1 METETWLTV
10 RHRERFLRKKKSIN
24 VLVLRFSG
32 FLSESFCRYLIR
44 LIRHSS
50 FEHHPKI
57 NKYIWRIN
65 DWNFDFCLKAL
76 PLGLNSCM
84 QSSVP
89 TGGHRKPRPPY
100 IPRLISWQYQ
110 ILNPRSTSSV
120 LHLDI
125 CIMDNFDSVCQYLRL
140 IIDRPANGFLNMLVI

>member
-10 RHRERFLRKKKSIN
+10 RHRERFLKKK

-50 FEHHPKI
+50 FEHHPRI

-76 PLGLNSCM
+76 PLGLNSCKALF
-84 QSSVP
+84 P
-89 TGGHRKPRPPY
+89 LEATGSLDPPY

-110 ILNPRSTSSV
+110 ILNPRSTSSA

-140 IIDRPANGFLNMLVI
+140 IIDRPANGFVNMLVIYI